1 MSSSTLKGSSAA
13 GLMDP
18 YSRDRESSAGFV
30 IHRPN
35 YPLGE
40 EPFHIQPQ
48 PPLTRLQAIL
58 LHKIYNSASSKRCW
72 AEVPQR
78 LHLRFF
84 FSFKPQE
91 ANDFHSSFL
100 SGYGPRETMT
110 PITDLLNWI
119 PHKNRFLWDLQ
130 LILYFVKY
138 INSASQTWFFSLI
151 QFSQQSE
158 QEIKLNGEPR
168 PNQYQYRE
176 GNRINLVPRPNR
188 MLFPKLQAIL
198 SWETWQMSNSY
209 MSPVKC
215 SREKK
220 GRPEPGHCP
229 CPFLLLTLGHR
240 EVPQQTMF
248 LEQFWNFPAKP
259 FTENFQAVLIQMAW
273 LI

>member
-1 MSSSTLKGSSAA
+1 MLGWGASKAA
-13 GLMDP
+13 
-18 YSRDRESSAGFV
+18 F
-30 IHRPN
+30 
-35 YPLGE
+35 
-40 EPFHIQPQ
+40 
-48 PPLTRLQAIL
+48 
-58 LHKIYNSASSKRCW
+58 KI
-72 AEVPQR
+72 
-78 LHLRFF
+78 F

-100 SGYGPRETMT
+100 SGYGPRETMI
-110 PITDLLNWI
+110 PVTDLLNWI

-138 INSASQTWFFSLI
+138 INSASQTWFFPSFNSANKMNKKSNSMGN
-151 QFSQQSE
+151 QD
-158 QEIKLNGEPR
+158 R
-168 PNQYQYRE
+168 NQYQYRE
-176 GNRINLVPRPNR
+176 GNRINLVLRPNR

-248 LEQFWNFPAKP
+248 LEQFWNSPAKP
-259 FTENFQAVLIQMAW
+259 FTESFQAVLIQMAW